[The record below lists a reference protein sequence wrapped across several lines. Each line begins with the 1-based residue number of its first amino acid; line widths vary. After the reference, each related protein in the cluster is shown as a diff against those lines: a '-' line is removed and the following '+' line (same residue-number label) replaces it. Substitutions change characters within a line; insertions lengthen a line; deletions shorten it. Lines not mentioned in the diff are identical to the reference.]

1 MRGEIQA
8 DGERWLVR
16 AEESAA
22 EDNVRTF
29 VFHCVSNSSR
39 PYRVVQVPEGVAS
52 TSAGRDLDETEL
64 RALFDRSQTMDYV
77 HDSDAFPEG
86 HGVRFE

>member
-1 MRGEIQA
+1 MRDEFQA

-16 AEESAA
+16 SDDSDERR
-22 EDNVRTF
+22 DVRTF

-39 PYRVVQVPEGVAS
+39 PYRVVQVPGSVVSAEAVA
-52 TSAGRDLDETEL
+52 DLGDAEL
-64 RALFDRSQTMDYV
+64 TDLFTRSHTMDYV
-77 HDSDAFPEG
+77 HDRDSQPEG